1 MNERS
6 LKFCSTR
13 TRMHGFAFF
22 IAVSALAA
30 LLVSPRAEAQ
40 DGAQC
45 SNATLK
51 GEYASYISGV
61 RTVLDFATNSLVRES
76 FVGISIR
83 RYDGNGNFTEE
94 WASFHGA
101 QTGTQGGTAQP
112 LPPGSGNYTVNS
124 NCTGTSTLNPP
135 IAGVPPIV
143 SDFVI
148 MDNAKEVREIVTA
161 PSTNVVNAVFK
172 RVR

>member
-1 MNERS
+1 MTYHFTNPSTIIARMRR
-6 LKFCSTR
+6 LFCLFT
-13 TRMHGFAFF
+13 
-22 IAVSALAA
+22 VPALALA
-30 LLVSPRAEAQ
+30 LVPQRAPAEA
-40 DGAQC
+40 DHAC

-61 RTVLDFATNSLVRES
+61 RSLFGLTEN

-83 RYDGNGNFTEE
+83 DYDGKGNFTEE

-101 QTGTQGGTAQP
+101 LSGLQGGTAQP
-112 LPPGSGNYTVNS
+112 RSPLSGTYIVNS
-124 NCTGTSTLNPP
+124 DCTGSSTLNAPDIPNAPP
-135 IAGVPPIV
+135 IPPIL

-148 MDNAKEVREIVTA
+148 MDHAREVREIVTS
-161 PSTNVVNAVFK
+161 PLTNVVSADFK

>member
-1 MNERS
+1 MIR
-6 LKFCSTR
+6 LIYVVAVW
-13 TRMHGFAFF
+13 AF
-22 IAVSALAA
+22 VA
-30 LLVSPRAEAQ
+30 LLVCSQTRAQ
-40 DGAQC
+40 DGGPC
-45 SNATLK
+45 SNTTLK

-61 RTVLDFATNSLVRES
+61 RSVFDFATNSLVSES
-76 FVGISIR
+76 FVGISLR
-83 RYDGNGNFTEE
+83 RYDGHGNFSEE

-112 LPPGSGNYTVNS
+112 LPPGSGTYTVDS

-135 IAGVPPIV
+135 VAGVPPIV

-148 MDNAKEVREIVTA
+148 MDNAKEVHEIVTA

>member
-1 MNERS
+1 MTYLVTNPS
-6 LKFCSTR
+6 PTT
-13 TRMHGFAFF
+13 TRMRRLLYLLAAPAFALLL
-22 IAVSALAA
+22 IPQHALA
-30 LLVSPRAEAQ
+30 Q
-40 DGAQC
+40 DDDHC

-61 RTVLDFATNSLVRES
+61 RSLFGVTEN

-83 RYDGNGNFTEE
+83 DYDGNGNFTEE

-101 QTGTQGGTAQP
+101 TTGVQGGTAQP
-112 LPPGSGNYTVNS
+112 GSPLSGTYTVNPDCS
-124 NCTGTSTLNPP
+124 GSSTLNPP
-135 IAGVPPIV
+135 VIPGAPPIPPIL

-148 MDNAKEVREIVTA
+148 MDRAKEVREIVTSPLSNIVSA
-161 PSTNVVNAVFK
+161 DFK